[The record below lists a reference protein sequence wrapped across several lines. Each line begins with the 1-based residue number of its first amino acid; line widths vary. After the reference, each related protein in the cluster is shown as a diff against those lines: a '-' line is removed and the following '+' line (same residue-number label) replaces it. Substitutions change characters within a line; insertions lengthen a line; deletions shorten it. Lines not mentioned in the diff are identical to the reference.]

1 MKSSNVTLEFSQV
14 DSRDVLE
21 WLDMSIKSFFK
32 PLPEGHT
39 WPTEWNR
46 KANATKKQPKRKPGQ
61 PRKIREPQRPAID
74 SDCEEVNQVVQVDS
88 CSEAADDSQ
97 YESCPKR
104 VKHLCTLS
112 QKRRVVS
119 YAMEK
124 SVAAAERHFGIPR
137 TTMSKWKVS
146 GYFE

>member
-1 MKSSNVTLEFSQV
+1 M
-14 DSRDVLE
+14 LE

-39 WPTEWNR
+39 WPFEWNR
-46 KANATKKQPKRKPGQ
+46 KADATKKQPKHKPGR

-74 SDCEEVNQVVQVDS
+74 SDCEEVNQVDS
-88 CSEAADDSQ
+88 CSEATADSQ
-97 YESCPKR
+97 SEICPKR
-104 VKHLCTLS
+104 VKCLYTLS

-137 TTMSKWKVS
+137 TTMNRWMVS